1 MILKWDRD
9 FLEQVIFLWWPPPSN
24 VLTLDNVLRIWKS
37 SKKPFTDFCDFYS
50 FENFPMLSY

>member
-9 FLEQVIFLWWPPPSN
+9 FLELVIFSGDPPPN
-24 VLTLDNVLRIWKS
+24 VLTLDNVLRILKS